1 MQNKFSVF
9 GLTAEQSEI
18 LFALQRKLTFN
29 DVHEEGKKK
38 PILGSNKRGQKQ
50 LWLNTNSVFTT
61 DYYSIFY
68 R

>member
-38 PILGSNKRGQKQ
+38 PILGSNREARSNFG
-50 LWLNTNSVFTT
+50 
-61 DYYSIFY
+61 
-68 R
+68 